1 MITQEAAQRY
11 AKALFEI
18 AKGSNQVETILN
30 EIRELNQA
38 IQKDPTSRDFFSTPV
53 SKCED
58 QKKVLEKIF
67 TEKKFSEATKN
78 LTLLL
83 AEKRR
88 MNLLPQIASCF
99 QTAVDSSQN
108 IDRGVVK
115 SAATLYPEDR
125 QRLEKIISRYTGRK
139 AVLEYQEDK
148 QLLGG
153 LVAKVGSFT
162 FDDSLET
169 QLRLMKEELRKRR
182 SN

>member
-1 MITQEAAQRY
+1 LINQVAAQRY
-11 AKALFEI
+11 ARALFEI
-18 AKGSNQVETILN
+18 AKKTDQVETVLN

-38 IQKDPTSRDFFSTPV
+38 IQKDPSNRDFFSMPV
-53 SKCED
+53 TKCED
-58 QKKVLEKIF
+58 QKKVLDKVLS
-67 TEKKFSEATKN
+67 EKKFSEATKN

-83 AEKRR
+83 SEKRR
-88 MNLLPQIASCF
+88 MKLLPQIASCF
-99 QTAVDSSQN
+99 QAAVDASQN
-108 IDRGVVK
+108 IDRGIVR
-115 SAATLYPEDR
+115 SAATLFPDDR
-125 QRLEKIISRYTGRK
+125 QNLEKIISRYTGRK
-139 AVLEYQEDK
+139 AVLEYQDDK